1 MKMQPSTF
9 LEALQ
14 YAQSKKVVLPNE
26 FYSLDLQTR
35 QYANTVG
42 LLSSIEQIQTVINA
56 VNKSISEGS
65 TFADFKKSVAESG
78 INLPESYL
86 DNVFRTNIQSAYAY
100 GRWQHQQQ
108 NKSSRPYLM
117 YSAIEDSRVRPSHLA
132 LNNIIRHI
140 DDPFWLSWY
149 PPNGFRCR
157 CSVIAITEKKANKL
171 GITSDDDLPE
181 LPSESGFN
189 FNPWNYDDQSV
200 EFLNSR
206 LSSTTITPVLKAQIE
221 RIKSEVVI
229 ESNAINKIQTSF
241 SKLDEVKRDILD
253 EMVDKTIKL
262 DPNIRPSDLRIALD
276 LSDENE
282 NALTTILKQS
292 EIQKDQQG
300 TIGKSIWDKIMGAFN
315 RLFSF
320 AKNTVNKLTG
330 SSIRGIDD
338 LNLTAGNVIGIK
350 TPTLFREA
358 EKDGKQIIILD
369 AKGLAIDLNKISSLD
384 GSLLAPDLSLE
395 VVSNSVD
402 QLVLKRTDK
411 QAVRYFIANQN
422 AFSLF

>member
-1 MKMQPSTF
+1 MQPSTF

-14 YAQSKKVVLPNE
+14 YAQAKKIVLPEE

-42 LLSSIEQIQTVINA
+42 LLSSIEQIQTVLNA
-56 VNKSISEGS
+56 VNKSIADGS
-65 TFADFKKSVAESG
+65 TFDDFKKIVAENG

-171 GITSDDDLPE
+171 GITNDEDMPD
-181 LPSESGFN
+181 LPSENGFN
-189 FNPWNYDDQSV
+189 FNPWNFDEQTIQ
-200 EFLNSR
+200 FLNSR
-206 LSSTTITPVLKAQIE
+206 LSSSTITSNLKDEIE
-221 RIKSEVVI
+221 RIKSEVTI
-229 ESNAINKIQTSF
+229 ESKAINQIQKSL
-241 SKLDEVKRDILD
+241 SRLDDVKRGTLD
-253 EMVDKTIKL
+253 EMVNKTIKL
-262 DPNIRPSDLRIALD
+262 DPNIRPSDLRITLD

-282 NALTTILKQS
+282 NALTNILKQS

-300 TIGKSIWDKIMGAFN
+300 TIGKSIWDKIIGAFN

-320 AKNTVNKLTG
+320 AKNTANKLTG

-358 EKDGKQIIILD
+358 EKVGKQIIILD
-369 AKGLAIDLNKISSLD
+369 AKGVAIDLSKISSLD

-395 VVSNSVD
+395 VVSNSDD